1 MAQKL
6 IATDYD
12 QFTGMTEETWYDEA
26 EGTITLRRL
35 QDVEH
40 TLAMNK
46 ALFNEHTSKKPIY
59 TQSDGL
65 HHVARIPF
73 AIVEKWLREDGF
85 DWFKSSDKE
94 RKAKLNDRDN
104 SKLLVRPGHL

>member
-6 IATDYD
+6 LASEYD
-12 QFTGMTEETWYDEA
+12 KFTGMTEETWYDEA

-46 ALFNEHTSKKPIY
+46 VMFNEHTAKKPNY
-59 TQSDGL
+59 ANSKGFHQ
-65 HHVARIPF
+65 VARIPF

-85 DWFKSSDKE
+85 DFMNAGDKE
-94 RKAKLNDRDN
+94 RKAKLNDRDYR
-104 SKLLVRPGHL
+104 KLLVRPGKL